1 MYGVWFC
8 LNLFESTMAAVLR
21 PDPKNQIPSRDER
34 EKAEWNGSN
43 PCWSLLVVL
52 FRCLPSRFQPF
63 RLEKI
68 PALQDVASSLKV
80 DGEGCLL
87 TGIGTV
93 PLDISGP
100 FWAQGGSRCAETT
113 SAPVTNEFEE
123 TLRRSGA
130 PRVVLVLGGFSVFVF
145 LVDQQV
151 AEDVATPKIYGA

>member
-1 MYGVWFC
+1 MGGKPVYGVWFC

-43 PCWSLLVVL
+43 PCWLMLVDVGRCWSLLVVL
-52 FRCLPSRFQPF
+52 FRCSPSRFQPF

-68 PALQDVASSLKV
+68 PTL
-80 DGEGCLL
+80 
-87 TGIGTV
+87 V
-93 PLDISGP
+93 PLDISGL

-130 PRVVLVLGGFSVFVF
+130 RAKGTGTIWYLVVFQFLFF

-151 AEDVATPKIYGA
+151 AQDV

>member
-1 MYGVWFC
+1 
-8 LNLFESTMAAVLR
+8 MAAVLR

-43 PCWSLLVVL
+43 PCWLMLVDVG
-52 FRCLPSRFQPF
+52 RCWLCSFVVCLHDFSRSG
-63 RLEKI
+63 LKI
-68 PALQDVASSLKV
+68 PTLQDVASSLKV

-87 TGIGTV
+87 ALALCHWT
-93 PLDISGP
+93 SNYGP

-130 PRVVLVLGGFSVFVF
+130 RAKGTGTIWYLVVFQF

-151 AEDVATPKIYGA
+151 AQDVAPQKKSTVLSLS